1 MNQFPG
7 MKTEKKDAGVVKL
20 EYADD
25 QTSNEDDYQAQFD
38 QIANSIKIK

>member
-1 MNQFPG
+1 
-7 MKTEKKDAGVVKL
+7 VKL

-25 QTSNEDDYQAQFD
+25 LASTEDDYQPQFD